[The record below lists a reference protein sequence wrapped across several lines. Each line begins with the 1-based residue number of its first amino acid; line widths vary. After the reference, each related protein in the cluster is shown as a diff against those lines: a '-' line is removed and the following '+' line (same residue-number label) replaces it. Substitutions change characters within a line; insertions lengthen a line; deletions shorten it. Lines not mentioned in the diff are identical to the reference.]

1 MLIFKYNGPETK
13 RKAGNEMKQ
22 LRVDADVSELDRVL
36 SFADTI
42 LESMDCPAKTQMQI
56 DVAVE
61 EIFVNIAH
69 YAYPSG
75 GGDALIEVEA
85 DGSAKSVRITFVDS
99 GTPYDPLKNDDPDI
113 TLSAD
118 DRPIGGL
125 GIFMVKKSMDDVS
138 YEYKDGKNRLTII
151 KSF

>member
-1 MLIFKYNGPETK
+1 
-13 RKAGNEMKQ
+13 MKQ
-22 LRVDADVSELDRVL
+22 LNVKADISELDQVL

-42 LESMDCPAKTQMQI
+42 LEEMECPTKTQMQI
-56 DVAVE
+56 DIAIE
-61 EIFVNIAH
+61 ELFVNIAH

-75 GGDALIEVEA
+75 SGDAVIEIEP
-85 DGSAKSVRITFVDS
+85 DMSAKSIQITLVDS
-99 GTPYDPLKNDDPDI
+99 GIPYDPLKNEDPDI

-138 YEYKDGKNRLTII
+138 YEYKDGKNRLTIR

>member
-1 MLIFKYNGPETK
+1 
-13 RKAGNEMKQ
+13 MKQ
-22 LRVDADVSELDRVL
+22 IKVKADTAELDNVL

-42 LESMDCPAKTQMQI
+42 LEELGCSVKSQMQI
-56 DVAVE
+56 DIAIE

-69 YAYPSG
+69 YAYPEAEG
-75 GGDALIEVEA
+75 EAVIYVEPGE
-85 DGSAKSVRITFVDS
+85 GSSSVTITFEDE
-99 GTPYDPLKNDDPDI
+99 GIPYDPLKNEDPDI

-125 GIFMVKKSMDDVS
+125 GIFMVKKSMDEVS
-138 YEYKDGKNRLTII
+138 YEYKDGKNRLTIK